1 MEATHLSLGYGSTAG
16 GYARGEVRPRSK
28 GWAALSVGLVGFA
41 FSTWAMLNGV
51 EPFATS
57 FYIFAWYA
65 TLLALYG
72 ALALTGARSP
82 KLRRPASLVTM
93 LGWSAVVWFFF
104 ELVNF
109 RLRNWYYVF
118 VPADGAIRWFAI
130 AISFATVLP
139 AVFGAEALLDGKG
152 VMERVRWPKLTV
164 TPRLLRNTQI
174 AGVLTLVL
182 AMIWPKYCFPLVW
195 GTMTLLL
202 EPSVYKTDP
211 ERSLLRDL
219 EQGRPGRLLRVLI
232 GGAMIGF
239 LWELFNI
246 RARGKWIYTV
256 PFFEDLKLFEMP
268 LLGFFGFPPFA
279 VDCYV
284 IWQWLVL
291 KGVAVPLS
299 GKAMPASRR
308 RRVAVTLA
316 AVAFSLAIL
325 AGMEVR
331 TISSVTPHLAE
342 LPGVP
347 AAQLTRAGFNVFR
360 LAEASPDEMAQVVGA
375 PREDARAWIEEAR
388 LSGLRGI
395 GSRNTRDLVSVCIR
409 SVEDLATAD
418 PKRLAITLREVTGHE
433 VIDARVRVWVRAA
446 QREVFG
452 STKAGDIEA
461 ESIAKLHHA
470 QGCERPNQLSTTM
483 RPASP
488 FSMVPMIA
496 ARGVSPARRSSR
508 S

>member
-1 MEATHLSLGYGSTAG
+1 MEQ
-16 GYARGEVRPRSK
+16 
-28 GWAALSVGLVGFA
+28 
-41 FSTWAMLNGV
+41 
-51 EPFATS
+51 
-57 FYIFAWYA
+57 
-65 TLLALYG
+65 
-72 ALALTGARSP
+72 
-82 KLRRPASLVTM
+82 
-93 LGWSAVVWFFF
+93 
-104 ELVNF
+104 
-109 RLRNWYYVF
+109 
-118 VPADGAIRWFAI
+118 
-130 AISFATVLP
+130 
-139 AVFGAEALLDGKG
+139 
-152 VMERVRWPKLTV
+152 VRWPKLRV

-202 EPSVYKTDP
+202 EPSVYRTDP

-219 EQGRPGRLLRVLI
+219 EEGRPGRLLRVLI

-239 LWELFNI
+239 CWELFNI

-279 VDCYV
+279 VDCFV

-299 GKAMPASRR
+299 GKAVPASRA
-308 RRVAVTLA
+308 RRVSVTIA
-316 AVAFSLAIL
+316 AVAFCLAVL

-360 LAEASPDEMAQVVGA
+360 LAEASPDEMASLASVPPQTA
-375 PREDARAWIEEAR
+375 QAWIDEAR

-395 GSRNTRDLVSVCIR
+395 GSRNTRDLLTVCIR
-409 SVEDLATAD
+409 SVEELATAD
-418 PKRLAITLREVTGHE
+418 PKRLAVTLRQVTGHE

-461 ESIAKLHHA
+461 ESIAKEHYA

-483 RPASP
+483 VPGSP
-488 FSMVPMIA
+488 FSIAPMTTA
-496 ARGVSPARRSSR
+496 KGVSSARSS
-508 S
+508 STS